1 MKTIQEKID
10 SAEYKVKL
18 EDTLVSIMTQVSS
31 ARTEAS
37 VASRFETNLYFFIKD
52 FFKRE
57 IVFDK
62 EEGQGYFRHTFS
74 FRGRMDAVANEL
86 VIEYKF
92 YEVLNNKK
100 EQEKAINQ
108 IKSYLQQ
115 IYDNT
120 HGRVKLEVRHKP
132 PN

>member
-62 EEGQGYFRHTFS
+62 EEGK
-74 FRGRMDAVANEL
+74 
-86 VIEYKF
+86 VILGTPF
-92 YEVLNNKK
+92 L
-100 EQEKAINQ
+100 
-108 IKSYLQQ
+108 
-115 IYDNT
+115 
-120 HGRVKLEVRHKP
+120 LEDVWMRLLM
-132 PN
+132 N